1 LQLTKGDL
9 KPLFDIL
16 RGDSNPSS
24 PRMLTP
30 ATKKVLQMISEVLHF
45 AQVTQVDPDK
55 PLYLL
60 MLATDHTPTTLLW
73 QEHGPL
79 EMATSASGFCVLMPY
94 YIRVSALIIKGCTHV

>member
-1 LQLTKGDL
+1 
-9 KPLFDIL
+9 
-16 RGDSNPSS
+16 
-24 PRMLTP
+24 MLTP

-94 YIRVSALIIKGCTHV
+94 YIRVSALIIKGCTHVWQLFGMELDVIVVPLTKSQLF